1 MHDYPLSLQRLQEN
15 CGEGISLPIPTRSDD
30 GGRIFLFL
38 QGPNCGFFSGI
49 ADRLESLGHRCLRV
63 NLCFGDWLFWR
74 RSGALNYRGTFRRWE
89 GFLSALMDRE
99 GVTDV
104 LMLGEQREYHKVAT
118 KLAKARGIE
127 VTVTDFGYL
136 RPDWIT
142 LEKNGM
148 SGDSLFPRDKKTI
161 EQLAAGVPEPE
172 FTEKFKSSFA
182 KMAFAEVLS
191 ACGSWILT
199 FLYPGYRSHHINN
212 PIIFYSGIGLRL
224 LRAKKRRDQT
234 NQFIGRLADESSDRP
249 FFLFP
254 MQMEMDFQIRA
265 YSPYENQTES
275 IREVITSFSQYAEA
289 GARLIFKIH
298 PMDPGLVNWEK
309 KIRRLSSVANVSERV
324 FFVDGGSLEKLLE
337 KCSGVITI
345 NSTVGVTALQFG
357 KAVKTLGSAVYD
369 IKGLTYQ
376 ESINKFWGSDHE
388 VDTEFRDVF
397 VRALAGTIQLRGGF
411 FDPVALS
418 HVIAEASK
426 RLDERRI
433 NKA

>member
-1 MHDYPLSLQRLQEN
+1 MHESAQ
-15 CGEGISLPIPTRSDD
+15 GEGLKSADRQIEWDLAHNQAE
-30 GGRIFLFL
+30 GRVFLFL
-38 QGPNCGFFSGI
+38 QGPNCSFFTGI

-74 RSGALNYRGTFRRWE
+74 RKGALNYRGSFHKWE
-89 GFLSALMDRE
+89 SFLSNLMDNER
-99 GVTDV
+99 VTDV

-118 KLAKARGIE
+118 RLAKTRGIE

-148 SGDSLFPRDKKTI
+148 SGDSLFPKDRKAI
-161 EQLAAGVPEPE
+161 EELAAEVPEPE
-172 FTEKFKSSFA
+172 FTDKFKSSFA

-191 ACGSWILT
+191 ACSSWILR
-199 FLYPGYRSHHINN
+199 FLYPGYRSHHIDN

-224 LRAKKRRDQT
+224 LRAKKGADRT
-234 NQFIGRLADESSDRP
+234 HQFIGRLSEESSDRP

-265 YSPYENQTES
+265 YSPYENQMEP
-275 IREVITSFSQYAEA
+275 ICEVISSFAQNA
-289 GARLIFKIH
+289 ARESRLVFKIH
-298 PMDPGLVNWEK
+298 PMDPGLVNWKK
-309 KIRRLSSVANVSERV
+309 KIWKRSLTAGVSERV

-337 KCSGVITI
+337 KCSGVVTI

-376 ESINKFWGSDHE
+376 ESINEFWGSDHE

-397 VRALAGTIQLRGGF
+397 IRALAGTIQLRGGF

-418 HVIAEASK
+418 HVVGEASK
-426 RLDERRI
+426 RLDQRRI